1 MFPHPFRV
9 ETTKAN
15 DGRLSKSKKISAFR
29 FFSLLAYGIMRGVLN
44 LIGLRIKMKSAI
56 FTA

>member
-1 MFPHPFRV
+1 MFRV

-15 DGRLSKSKKISAFR
+15 DERLSKSKKTSAFR